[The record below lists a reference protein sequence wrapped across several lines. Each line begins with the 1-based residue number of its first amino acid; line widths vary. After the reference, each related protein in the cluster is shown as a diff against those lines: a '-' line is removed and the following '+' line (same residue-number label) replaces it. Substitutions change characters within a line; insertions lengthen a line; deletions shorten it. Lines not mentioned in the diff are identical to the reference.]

1 MRPFSGTENGEAEV
15 SLTGSFE
22 RCYVPEVAPLAGVAK
37 LAYAAD
43 SKSKVCIFCP
53 LLNSSKL
60 LESAQKNDFETLKPF
75 AGILSGFEAF

>member
-1 MRPFSGTENGEAEV
+1 MGFRAGFGKLLKLNA
-15 SLTGSFE
+15 
-22 RCYVPEVAPLAGVAK
+22 AGVAK